1 MSIASI
7 FGAWRPVYFWV
18 MLVRFF
24 FGFPCVKEG
33 AAAPPE
39 NTRDDYTMI
48 FPCGR
53 SVTGPLKFVWTT
65 GCWLFYVFEGHD
77 LLEELPG
84 LRFY

>member
-1 MSIASI
+1 MLIASI
-7 FGAWRPVYFWV
+7 SGAWRPVYFWV

-24 FGFPCVKEG
+24 FGFPCGKEG
-33 AAAPPE
+33 TAAPPE
-39 NTRDDYTMI
+39 NTRGDYTMI

-53 SVTGPLKFVWTT
+53 SVSDSLKFVWKTR
-65 GCWLFYVFEGHD
+65 CRLFYVFEGHF